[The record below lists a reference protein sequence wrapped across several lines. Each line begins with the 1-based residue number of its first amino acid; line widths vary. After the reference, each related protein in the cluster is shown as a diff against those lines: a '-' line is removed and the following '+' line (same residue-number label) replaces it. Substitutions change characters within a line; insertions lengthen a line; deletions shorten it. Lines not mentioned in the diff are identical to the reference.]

1 MNNSS
6 VHAENKPVSMT
17 GGAKKGMKKGDKKKM
32 PKGKKGGA
40 SCALSPMPLAGG
52 KAKKGGKML
61 KKRGGALKDLN
72 IVSEN
77 GKLVL
82 KDDDAGKQVNAEPGD
97 YGLCELDLTGV
108 PVTGVTAENVTK
120 LNNLLDVYKN
130 ATDAAKSAALTALL
144 DAVNALKPPASGQQ
158 AAAAAP
164 APAGNNG
171 NGAPEG
177 EGDEEAG
184 AKAGEGMGGARKGK
198 KGKKGGALVDDIK
211 SLAVPFAILLAKQ
224 GLEGMFSNKKSTS
237 AKKSSESAAL
247 KNRKKTMV
255 GGACGCAAAQDQ
267 KGGKAKKGGSK
278 TAKSAKSDTLAK
290 SIDNFLRKY

>member
-61 KKRGGALKDLN
+61 KKRGGALENLVIELD
-72 IVSEN
+72 N

-82 KDDDAGKQVNAEPGD
+82 KDKDGAGNPVNAEPGD

-108 PVTGVTAENVTK
+108 PATGENVGK
-120 LNNLLDVYKN
+120 LNNLLKDYKT
-130 ATDAAKSAALTALL
+130 AEGDAKSAALTALL
-144 DAVNALKPPASGQQ
+144 DAVNATKPPVSSPQ
-158 AAAAAP
+158 AAASSGA
-164 APAGNNG
+164 NG
-171 NGAPEG
+171 NGAGTGVMGEG
-177 EGDEEAG
+177 EAEG
-184 AKAGEGMGGARKGK
+184 ANGTGTGEGGARKGK